1 MDLTKVRQGEKIA
14 GIAGALFII
23 VMFLSWW
30 NFSGGG
36 FSVNGQSI
44 NVSGV
49 SVDYNAWE
57 LSSFMDI
64 IWFVTALS
72 GVALFLMAANN
83 VALNLPIAMSAIATG
98 LGAFSTLLIIY
109 RLIDPPYSAGR
120 AWGAF
125 VGLILM
131 AVMTYGAWTAMQE
144 EGATFTPSGGTGG
157 TGGSPPPPPPPPSAP
172 PPPRA

>member
-1 MDLTKVRQGEKIA
+1 MDLTRVKQGERIA

-23 VMFLSWW
+23 DMFLHWW
-30 NFSGGG
+30 SGAGFSGTVFGQ
-36 FSVNGQSI
+36 SVNISA
-44 NVSGV
+44 
-49 SVDYNAWE
+49 DFNAWQP
-57 LSSFMDI
+57 SDFMDI
-64 IWFVTALS
+64 IWFISALS

-109 RLIDPPYSAGR
+109 RLIDPPYSLDRSYGV
-120 AWGAF
+120 F
-125 VGLILM
+125 IGLILM
-131 AVMTYGAWTAMQE
+131 GAMTYGAYTAMQE

-157 TGGSPPPPPPPPSAP
+157 GGAAPPPPPPPPPPST